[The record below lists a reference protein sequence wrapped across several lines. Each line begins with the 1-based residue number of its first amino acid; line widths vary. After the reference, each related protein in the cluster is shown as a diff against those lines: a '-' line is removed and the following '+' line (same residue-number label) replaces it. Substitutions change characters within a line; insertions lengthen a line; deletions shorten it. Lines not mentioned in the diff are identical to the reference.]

1 MNKNRVTDLIK
12 HKLVSENLTC
22 VISDNKEIIFTS
34 KKRGVTP
41 LIDFINSLKN
51 KDNYYLADKVIGKA
65 AALLCIKAGIMYVTT
80 IVISTPAKIIFQKN
94 AITFEFETEVSA
106 ISNRDNTGLCPMENL
121 SNGIATPDEMY
132 DKVVLW
138 LASK

>member
-1 MNKNRVTDLIK
+1 MNRNRVTDLIK

-65 AALLCIKAGIMYVTT
+65 AALLCIKAGIIYVTT
-80 IVISTPAKIIFQKN
+80 LVISTPAKIIFQKN
-94 AITFEFETEVSA
+94 AITFEFETEVCA

>member
-12 HKLVSENLTC
+12 HKLLSENLTC

-41 LIDFINSLKN
+41 LIDFINSLKI

-94 AITFEFETEVSA
+94 AITFEFETEVLA
-106 ISNRDNTGLCPMENL
+106 ISNRENTGLCPMEHL
-121 SNGIATPDEMY
+121 SKGIATPDEMY